1 MVQRS
6 KKLITLAS
14 MKRFTFLVAVIGFAL
29 AAAVSYTDS
38 HDIDK
43 VCTLQAFDQSYDAL
57 NSQVVVFAAELP
69 MELIIEAPD
78 LGSRT
83 PNPTKVS
90 EKLASGFKMS
100 ARAPPESKAKNQDLT
115 Y

>member
-1 MVQRS
+1 
-6 KKLITLAS
+6 
-14 MKRFTFLVAVIGFAL
+14 MKRFPILVAVIGFAM

-43 VCTLQAFDQSYDAL
+43 VCTLQAFDLSSDIV
-57 NSQVVVFAAELP
+57 NPQVVVFTAELP
-69 MELIIEAPD
+69 TGLIIEAPD

-83 PNPTKVS
+83 PNPSKVR

-100 ARAPPESKAKNQDLT
+100 ARAPPEVKAKNQI
-115 Y
+115 